1 MTQGLPEALQKR
13 VRLAKI
19 LSIFAAI
26 IMAGSVPFDAAEGPR
41 AFLIEDAVAVAV
53 YLMIGLCIWR
63 RNVRGARLFLIVFS
77 NGLVLVNCAIVGR
90 ETGAAMVFMALIA
103 VPFTFYD
110 LSERGPLIAGVVL
123 AVVCFFVANLDA
135 LVRFRQVPPYFS
147 NIAYT
152 HYVGVMTIG
161 VLLFSLGQTS
171 RANARAERALRADIA
186 KREAAERELA
196 ISRHSAILSAKMA
209 ALGEMS
215 GNIAHEIN
223 NPLAAIFLQAENL
236 GRLARKDRLDTK
248 AVAKAGR
255 NIEST
260 VIRIRR
266 VVDALRG
273 FARDAE
279 RDPMRPESVRE
290 VVNDTIEL
298 CSKRFQQRAIALDVA
313 PIPED
318 LRVVCRAVQ
327 ISQVLLNLL
336 GNAYDAVE
344 TQRRRHVGIIV
355 DADDAHVWIAVTDS
369 GPGIPPE
376 LRTRIMEPYFTTKPA
391 GEGTGLGLSVSRG
404 IAHLHGG
411 DLLLDPSSPET
422 RFVLILP
429 RARPSSGGAGLSA
442 PAGA

>member
-1 MTQGLPEALQKR
+1 
-13 VRLAKI
+13 
-19 LSIFAAI
+19 
-26 IMAGSVPFDAAEGPR
+26 
-41 AFLIEDAVAVAV
+41 
-53 YLMIGLCIWR
+53 
-63 RNVRGARLFLIVFS
+63 
-77 NGLVLVNCAIVGR
+77 
-90 ETGAAMVFMALIA
+90 
-103 VPFTFYD
+103 
-110 LSERGPLIAGVVL
+110 
-123 AVVCFFVANLDA
+123 
-135 LVRFRQVPPYFS
+135 
-147 NIAYT
+147 
-152 HYVGVMTIG
+152 MTIG
-161 VLLFSLGQTS
+161 VLLFSLSQAS

-186 KREAAERELA
+186 RREKAEQELA

-236 GRLARKDRLDTK
+236 GRLARKDHLDAR

-260 VIRIRR
+260 VVRIRR

-279 RDPMRPESVRE
+279 RDPMRPESVQQ

-298 CSKRFQQRAIALDVA
+298 CSKRFQQRSIALDVT

-327 ISQVLLNLL
+327 ISQILLNLL

-355 DADDAHVWIAVTDS
+355 DADDDNVWIAVTDS

-404 IAHLHGG
+404 IANVHGG
-411 DLLLDPSSPET
+411 DLSLDPASPET
-422 RFVLILP
+422 RFVLTLP
-429 RARPSSGGAGLSA
+429 RARPSPRGAGLSA